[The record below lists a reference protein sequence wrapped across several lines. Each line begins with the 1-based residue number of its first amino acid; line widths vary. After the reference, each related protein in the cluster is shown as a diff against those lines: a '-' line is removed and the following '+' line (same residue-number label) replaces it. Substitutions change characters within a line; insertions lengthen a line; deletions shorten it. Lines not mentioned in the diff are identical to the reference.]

1 MSPTPQNQAKIDM
14 GGIRTSQSR
23 PAQTPHIH
31 LPLLLLGQGR
41 KEGTLARKSTR
52 RSGSVVTIHDVADH
66 AGVSPMT
73 VSRVINSETNV
84 REETRARVTA
94 SIKAL
99 RYSPNMAARSL
110 ASADTV
116 HIGILYAN
124 STAAYLSELLL
135 GSLEQSTLSGCQLVL
150 EQCEDLESERKA
162 VQRLIAGGV
171 DGVVLP
177 APLCDSEDALKT
189 VAQAGIPTV
198 LVTSG
203 RPAPGFPAVS
213 INDFEAAREMTRH
226 LLSLGHRRIAF
237 INGHPGHTASGQRF
251 RGFMEGMTEA
261 GLAVGA
267 DQVAQGFFTY
277 RSGLEAAER
286 LLTNG
291 FNPTA
296 IFASNDDMAA
306 ATMAVAHPKGLDVP
320 GDIAIAGF
328 DDTPPAPMI
337 WPELTTVRRPI
348 SNMAREAV
356 RLLIEQVRAKRA
368 GAVPP
373 VKHTMLDFTL
383 VKRESTAAKRKA
395 KG

>member
-1 MSPTPQNQAKIDM
+1 M
-14 GGIRTSQSR
+14 
-23 PAQTPHIH
+23 
-31 LPLLLLGQGR
+31 
-41 KEGTLARKSTR
+41 ARKNTR
-52 RSGSVVTIHDVADH
+52 RSGSVVTIHDVARH

-84 REETRARVTA
+84 REETRARVNA

-99 RYSPNMAARSL
+99 RYSPNLAARSL

-135 GSLEQSTLSGCQLVL
+135 GSLEQSGLSGCQLVL
-150 EQCEDLESERKA
+150 EQCADLESERKA
-162 VQRLIAGGV
+162 VQRLIAGGIN
-171 DGVVLP
+171 GVILP
-177 APLCDSEDALKT
+177 APLCDSEEALKT
-189 VAQAGIPTV
+189 VASAGIPAV

-251 RGFMEGMTEA
+251 RGYMEGMTEA
-261 GLAVGA
+261 GLPVGA

-296 IFASNDDMAA
+296 IFACNDDMAA
-306 ATMAVAHPKGLDVP
+306 ATMAVAHRKGLDVP

-328 DDTPPAPMI
+328 DDTPLATMI

-348 SNMAREAV
+348 SEMAREAV

-368 GAVPP
+368 GTLLPAR
-373 VKHTMLDFTL
+373 HSLLNFTL
-383 VKRESTAAKRKA
+383 VKRESTGAALAAKRKF
-395 KG
+395 KP

>member
-1 MSPTPQNQAKIDM
+1 LAKKN
-14 GGIRTSQSR
+14 G
-23 PAQTPHIH
+23 
-31 LPLLLLGQGR
+31 
-41 KEGTLARKSTR
+41 R
-52 RSGSVVTIHDVADH
+52 RSGNVVTIHDVARH

-84 REETRARVTA
+84 RDETRAKVNA
-94 SIKAL
+94 SIKTL
-99 RYSPNMAARSL
+99 RYSPNLAARSL

-135 GSLEQSTLSGCQLVL
+135 GSLEQSSLMGCQLVL

-171 DGVVLP
+171 DGVILP

-189 VAQAGIPTV
+189 VTSAGIPTV

-203 RPAPGFPAVS
+203 RPAPGFSAVS

-226 LLSLGHRRIAF
+226 LLSLGHRRIGF
-237 INGHPGHTASGQRF
+237 INGHPGHSASAQRF
-251 RGFMEGMTEA
+251 RGYMEGMTEA
-261 GLAVGA
+261 GLEVGA

-286 LLTNG
+286 LLSNS

-306 ATMAVAHPKGLDVP
+306 ATMAIAHRKGLDVP
-320 GDIAIAGF
+320 RDIAIAGF
-328 DDTPPAPMI
+328 DDTPLATMV

-348 SNMAREAV
+348 SDMAREAV
-356 RLLIEQVRAKRA
+356 RLLIEQVRAKRT
-368 GAVPP
+368 GGTQP
-373 VKHTMLDFTL
+373 VEHKLLKFTL
-383 VKRESTAAKRKA
+383 VKRESSAAPASKRKA
-395 KG
+395 KP